1 MARIWTNLGSL
12 ESGNIWTELEDRCS
26 GKIPFV
32 SGQHLYWM
40 ERKYLI
46 EMIMTDCRR
55 SRSGMD
61 DGVNLP
67 SFPTV
72 KVWMDGWVRYE
83 EEVASEAEAGEV
95 W

>member
-1 MARIWTNLGSL
+1 MT
-12 ESGNIWTELEDRCS
+12 
-26 GKIPFV
+26 
-32 SGQHLYWM
+32 
-40 ERKYLI
+40 
-46 EMIMTDCRR
+46 MTDRRR
-55 SRSGMD
+55 SRSGLI

-72 KVWMDGWVRYE
+72 KVWMDGWVRYV

>member
-1 MARIWTNLGSL
+1 
-12 ESGNIWTELEDRCS
+12 
-26 GKIPFV
+26 
-32 SGQHLYWM
+32 
-40 ERKYLI
+40 
-46 EMIMTDCRR
+46 MIMTDRRR
-55 SRSGMD
+55 SKSGMD

-72 KVWMDGWVRYE
+72 NVWMDGWVRY

>member
-1 MARIWTNLGSL
+1 M
-12 ESGNIWTELEDRCS
+12 
-26 GKIPFV
+26 
-32 SGQHLYWM
+32 
-40 ERKYLI
+40 I

-83 EEVASEAEAGEV
+83 EVASDSEAGEV